1 MDKSHFANSLHR
13 KKEGECEK
21 KSTVR
26 LISWN
31 VNGLR
36 AILKRLSMKNVLEL
50 IRSLERCGLP
60 SSSLSSSSSSSS
72 SSENHRFSLSLAC
85 FQETKLTVAEL
96 IESLACPSGYHAY
109 FSMCKGRKANGYSGV
124 VTYSRT
130 PPIASEEG
138 ITGVLV
144 PASAELIGAKFSK
157 EIFANW
163 SHSEKLEIDSEG
175 RCVMTDHADFVLINT
190 YCPAITIDPLENKD
204 KFDKR
209 VKFKQ
214 RYLRAIYLRVKAL
227 RRDNRE
233 VILVGDLNVSHR

>member
-96 IESLACPSGYHAY
+96 IESLVRRSNIIIIIIIIIVNLSPPTNCYHTNLTLY
-109 FSMCKGRKANGYSGV
+109 TLKHR
-124 VTYSRT
+124 
-130 PPIASEEG
+130 
-138 ITGVLV
+138 LV
-144 PASAELIGAKFSK
+144 PLWKLDFS
-157 EIFANW
+157 I
-163 SHSEKLEIDSEG
+163 I
-175 RCVMTDHADFVLINT
+175 
-190 YCPAITIDPLENKD
+190 YC
-204 KFDKR
+204 R
-209 VKFKQ
+209 
-214 RYLRAIYLRVKAL
+214 
-227 RRDNRE
+227 
-233 VILVGDLNVSHR
+233 

>member
-96 IESLACPSGYHAY
+96 IESLVRRSNIIIIIIIIS
-109 FSMCKGRKANGYSGV
+109 FDGRV
-124 VTYSRT
+124 F
-130 PPIASEEG
+130 
-138 ITGVLV
+138 L
-144 PASAELIGAKFSK
+144 L
-157 EIFANW
+157 
-163 SHSEKLEIDSEG
+163 L
-175 RCVMTDHADFVLINT
+175 MM
-190 YCPAITIDPLENKD
+190 
-204 KFDKR
+204 
-209 VKFKQ
+209 Q
-214 RYLRAIYLRVKAL
+214 RYRSHL
-227 RRDNRE
+227 RRAPQDTMLTFLCAKGGKQMATLGLLHIPEPLLLLPKKELRGF
-233 VILVGDLNVSHR
+233 LFQHPLS